1 MATAGEAALKGVKLF
16 EDIKRKIDKCI
27 EYSINGIVNHAVDI
41 LVNNSPVWT
50 GNYVE
55 NHIAEETAKGYPRA
69 VTATSP
75 PYPPHGDEFIVKA
88 SARIK
93 LKSTASGI
101 MRRSGFVAINNK
113 AKHANFVEY
122 LGWIP
127 SGGLTPGYFPFG
139 QTKESAQ
146 LNEQRILSKAK
157 HKAFKR

>member
-122 LGWIP
+122 LGWER
-127 SGGLTPGYFPFG
+127 SKAHFPFG
-139 QTKESAQ
+139 QTKESVS
-146 LNEQRILSKAK
+146 LNEKSIASKAM